1 VLDILRAARLAL
13 EFRANLDR
21 TAFLTDLKTQAAVL
35 HELLVPGEAA
45 KRLSAEFREEHPDVP
60 WKAIAGM
67 RDRLLHGYDDV
78 DLELVWKTVDEDLPA
93 LVRRLEELAPRREM
107 QNAHRGFPMGLAAR
121 PAG

>member
-1 VLDILRAARLAL
+1 MSRDDATLLDILRAARLAL

-35 HELLVPGEAA
+35 HELLVLGEAA
-45 KRLSAEFREEHPDVP
+45 KRFSAEFREEHPDVP

-107 QNAHRGFPMGLAAR
+107 
-121 PAG
+121 